1 MNQHV
6 HVEHVFRHE
15 YGLLVATLS
24 RRVGMQHVDIV
35 EDAVQHAMMQALEF
49 WCRDDIPENPS
60 AWLHQVAYRQLL
72 SAFRIT
78 KRRNALLAECSVT
91 DDNESFEQPAVPLP
105 GEMSDSLLRML
116 FVTCNDT
123 IPVESQLVFTLKSLC
138 GFSIREIALRL
149 FITEENAYKR
159 FSRARQH
166 LKNTPVVLDT
176 LTDSDMEARLSM
188 VHRVLYLVFTEGYLS
203 SHADTAIRMDLCVEA
218 IRLVQLILESS
229 FGDTPETNALLAL
242 LYLHL
247 ARMNARQDTSGE
259 LLLFEQQDRTEWDEQ
274 CIFKGLGFL
283 ERSAQGGIVSR
294 YHVEASI
301 AAEHCLAPSFK
312 QTRWDKIVRSYEIL
326 EHIAPSAL
334 HGLNRAV
341 AMAEWQGPGAGLAVL
356 QSLNIPGWLDR
367 SYHWHAVHADLQYR
381 CGDVDLARD
390 IAEQAIKSAPTDD
403 IKRLL
408 YKRLGKC
415 GLSSQAG

>member
-1 MNQHV
+1 V

-35 EDAVQHAMMQALEF
+35 EDAVQHAMMQALDF
-49 WCRDDIPENPS
+49 WRRDGIPKKPS
-60 AWLHQVAYRQLL
+60 AWLYQVAYRQLL
-72 SAFRIT
+72 SEFRVT
-78 KRRNALLAECSVT
+78 KRRNALLAEYSVIA
-91 DDNESFEQPAVPLP
+91 DAESPEPSEVPLP

-166 LKNTPVVLDT
+166 LENSPVVLDT
-176 LTDSDMEARLSM
+176 LTASDMVARLPV

-203 SHADTAIRMDLCVEA
+203 SHTDAAIRVDLCVEA
-218 IRLVQLILESS
+218 IRLVQLILESAS
-229 FGDTPETNALLAL
+229 GDTPETNALLAL

-247 ARMNARQDTSGE
+247 ARMDARQDTSGE
-259 LLLFEQQDRTEWDEQ
+259 LLLFEEQDRAGWNEQ
-274 CIFKGLGFL
+274 YVFRGLGFL
-283 ERSAQGGIVSR
+283 ERSAQGGTLSR

-301 AAEHCLAPSFK
+301 AAEYCLAPSFG
-312 QTRWDKIVRSYEIL
+312 QTRWDKIVESYELL
-326 EHIAPSAL
+326 ERIEHSAL

-341 AMAEWQGPGAGLAVL
+341 AVAEWKGPGAGLAVL

-367 SYHWHAVHADLQYR
+367 SYHWYAVHADLLYR
-381 CGDVDLARD
+381 CGEIDLARD
-390 IAEQAIKSAPTDD
+390 IAEQAIKLAPTDD

-408 YKRLGKC
+408 YKRLGRC
-415 GLSSQAG
+415 GLSRF